1 VVREHAAYTPGGRL
15 TDLRLEAGGVTDQ
28 IRYEY
33 DSAARVRRV
42 RDGAGPTIYDLQ
54 VHVLA
59 EPAADDAP
67 TRVRRRGAWL
77 ADDLLETSDRI
88 A

>member
-1 VVREHAAYTPGGRL
+1 VVGTEDAEQHVVYRGAPGWVRL
-15 TDLRLEAGGVTDQ
+15 TIGQRATGED
-28 IRYEY
+28 
-33 DSAARVRRV
+33 
-42 RDGAGPTIYDLQ
+42 DLQ

-59 EPAADDAP
+59 EPAADDEP